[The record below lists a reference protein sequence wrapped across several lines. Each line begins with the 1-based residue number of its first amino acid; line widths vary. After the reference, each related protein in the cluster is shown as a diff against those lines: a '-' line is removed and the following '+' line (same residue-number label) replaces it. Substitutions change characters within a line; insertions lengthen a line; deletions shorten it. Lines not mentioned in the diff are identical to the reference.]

1 MPVRH
6 FREALSAL
14 EHVHEVFYIE
24 ADETTA
30 HTPAT
35 PSERRITEYLGSPR
49 ALAAEVKG
57 VEVLMV
63 HGAPV
68 TAEVLEAGTE
78 LRLVG
83 CARGGPVNVDLEA
96 IEAHHLPLVNTPGK
110 NAEAVADLTLAFMV
124 ILARGLPRASR
135 FVEAG
140 NQLKDNWD
148 GARFMG
154 HDLASHTLGLVG
166 YGQVGQR
173 VCHRARAF
181 GMRVLVYDPYVHCD
195 DAEQIQTLTEL
206 VARADFVSLHARATA
221 ANKRMID
228 ADMIS
233 AMRPGTFL
241 INTARGSLVDET
253 AVDQALADRRL
264 GGVALDVFEAPIS
277 GERSRLLRHD
287 NVILTPHIGG
297 ATHETLRRGAE
308 MLADEIRRFAAAEPL
323 RNLVGAVGAR
333 R

>member
-6 FREALSAL
+6 FRDALSAL

-24 ADETTA
+24 ADETSTYA
-30 HTPAT
+30 PTSA
-35 PSERRITEYLGSPR
+35 SERRITEYLGSPR
-49 ALAAEVKG
+49 ALAAAVGDAEA
-57 VEVLMV
+57 LLV

-68 TAEVLEAGTE
+68 TEGVLAAGGQ

-83 CARGGPVNVDLEA
+83 CARGGPVNVDVEA

-173 VCHRARAF
+173 VRHRARAF
-181 GMRVLVYDPYVHCD
+181 GMNVLVYDPYVRCD
-195 DAEQIQTLTEL
+195 DAEQVGTLIEL

-221 ANKRMID
+221 ANERMID

-233 AMRPGTFL
+233 AMRPGTSL
-241 INTARGSLVDET
+241 INTARGSLVDE
-253 AVDQALADRRL
+253 AALDRALTDRRL

-323 RNLVGAVGAR
+323 RNVVGRVEAR